1 MEQHLLDAK
10 AEAFSYSAR
19 FPEKRWRRIELM
31 QRVAKAIQRTRD
43 SWCFSDIIYA
53 IELAYGEETV
63 NEKLVETLAL
73 EGEEWINSSEN
84 IESLGE
90 DGIEEAFAFISK
102 TEDDDLYF

>member
-1 MEQHLLDAK
+1 MEKLVIK
-10 AEAFSYSAR
+10 
-19 FPEKRWRRIELM
+19 I
-31 QRVAKAIQRTRD
+31 
-43 SWCFSDIIYA
+43 
-53 IELAYGEETV
+53 G

>member
-1 MEQHLLDAK
+1 MGFVLN
-10 AEAFSYSAR
+10 R
-19 FPEKRWRRIELM
+19 FLCHFKCRGELM
-31 QRVAKAIQRTRD
+31 EKLVIK
-43 SWCFSDIIYA
+43 
-53 IELAYGEETV
+53 TV